1 MTPASSP
8 ETNGNGSSRGWS
20 RHGRGNAGLLV
31 CGALLVILLA
41 RGGFFSP
48 AAWVGFGEK
57 FHQNFILDGRY
68 RMLIDGLKATLIMT
82 SFATVIGLF
91 LGLLISVI
99 RVAHRGGAR
108 IGLLDA
114 LANLYIAVMRGTP
127 VMVQLLI
134 WNFSIFA
141 AVRDINTLHVAILA
155 FGLNSGAYVA
165 EIFRGGIEAVDPGQM
180 EAARSLG
187 LPYRIAMLRVVLPQA
202 FRNVVPMLFNEFIT
216 LLKETSVAG
225 YIGIDDLSRAG
236 QNIQAL
242 TLEHSQ
248 PLVMVA
254 LIYLAM
260 VLVLTELVRRLER
273 WLHRSRRA

>member
-1 MTPASSP
+1 MTSP
-8 ETNGNGSSRGWS
+8 SPLDFGDRGVSRGWS
-20 RHGRGNAGLLV
+20 RPGRGDSSLLV
-31 CGALLVILLA
+31 CGVLLVAILIHS
-41 RGGFFSP
+41 GFFSP
-48 AAWVGFGEK
+48 GAWRDFGEK

-68 RMLIDGLKATLIMT
+68 RMLLDGLKATLSMT
-82 SFATVIGLF
+82 LFATLIGLV
-91 LGLLISVI
+91 LGLVISVI
-99 RVAHRGGAR
+99 RVAYRGGAR
-108 IGLLDA
+108 IGLLNA
-114 LANLYIAVMRGTP
+114 LANLYITVLRGTP

-141 AVRDINTLHVAILA
+141 TARDVNTLHIAILA

-180 EAARSLG
+180 EAGRSLG
-187 LPYRIAMLRVVLPQA
+187 LSYRVTMLRIVLPQA

-225 YIGIDDLSRAG
+225 YIGIDDLTRAG

-260 VLVLTELVRRLER
+260 VLVLTELVRRLEK
-273 WLHRSRRA
+273 WLHRSRRS